1 MADDIKNVLGIDSS
15 TGRLSVAVSRN
26 EELLS
31 EMTDYDSM
39 KHMVNIMSLL
49 DITLKKAKLTIKDI
63 DVFGVNL
70 GPGDFTGTRIGISII
85 KTLAWL
91 ERKPS
96 FGINSLDVFAVGIS
110 RENEKFISQGLNKD
124 VSVLVMPCLD
134 VRKAEVYFSFYEI
147 TAGTGN
153 GIKEK
158 ERAERKSYI
167 ARIEIRGRRYIINKV
182 GENFLVRNSELKNF
196 LGKMTVNGILNIPGS
211 IDGYRNPGV
220 LIGGNCFSSY
230 GDTISDAASQN
241 NIFKL
246 DKKTTYPYARYLN
259 ICTYFNAEREAKS
272 GNLIPVYVRDFVP
285 FGGRADNP
293 CSPAVGNNRKDK

>member
-1 MADDIKNVLGIDSS
+1 MADDIKNILGIDSS

-26 EELLS
+26 EKLLS
-31 EMTDYDSM
+31 EMTDCDSM
-39 KHMVNIMSLL
+39 KHMVNIVGLL
-49 DITLKKAKLTIKDI
+49 DKTLRKAKVTIGDI

-70 GPGDFTGTRIGISII
+70 GPGDFTGTRIGISVI

-110 RENEKFISQGLNKD
+110 LENKKFISRCLSRNIP
-124 VSVLVMPCLD
+124 VLVMPCLD

-147 TAGTGN
+147 TAETDN
-153 GIKEK
+153 GIREK

-167 ARIEIRGRRYIINKV
+167 AGIEIRGRRYIINKV
-182 GENFLVRNSELKNF
+182 GENFLVNNTELKGF
-196 LGKMTVNGILNIPGS
+196 LSRMTASGILNIPGS
-211 IDGYRNPGV
+211 IDGYRNSKV

-230 GDTISDAASQN
+230 GKTISDAVSQN

-246 DKKTTYPYARYLN
+246 DKKTTYPRARYLN
-259 ICTYFNAEREAKS
+259 ICAYFNAVRKVES
-272 GNLIPVYVRDFVP
+272 GNLIPVYVREFMP
-285 FGGRADNP
+285 FGGM
-293 CSPAVGNNRKDK
+293 KK